1 MSRLVDHAKR
11 ELEILGNG
19 PDFDDHILE
28 MVGTFAG
35 AGHSGFSAAYAIE
48 VITKLLKFEPLSPL
62 TGEESEWESMVEG
75 ISLNKRCSRVFKKVN
90 ANYMPTEVYDS
101 QGKVFLDEDG
111 LAYTC
116 MGSRTSITFPYTP
129 HTEIVE
135 FSAEEEKNDQ
145 T

>member
-19 PDFDDHILE
+19 PDFDEHILE

-101 QGKVFLDEDG
+101 QGKVFLDKDG
-111 LAYTC
+111 LAYT
-116 MGSRTSITFPYTP
+116 SNESLTSITFPYTP

-135 FSAEEEKNDQ
+135 FSAEDLNDD
-145 T
+145 

>member
-11 ELEILGNG
+11 ELERLGNG
-19 PDFDDHILE
+19 PDFDEHILE

-90 ANYMPTEVYDS
+90 ANYMPAEVYDS
-101 QGKVFLDEDG
+101 QGKVFLDKDG
-111 LAYTC
+111 LAYT
-116 MGSRTSITFPYTP
+116 SNESLTSITFPYTP

-135 FSAEEEKNDQ
+135 FSAEDLNDD
-145 T
+145 

>member
-1 MSRLVDHAKR
+1 MSRLVDHAKK

-19 PDFDDHILE
+19 PDFDEHILE

-101 QGKVFLDEDG
+101 QGKVFLDKDG
-111 LAYTC
+111 LAYT
-116 MGSRTSITFPYTP
+116 SNESLTSITFPYTP

-135 FSAEEEKNDQ
+135 FSTVDLNDD
-145 T
+145 

>member
-1 MSRLVDHAKR
+1 MSRLVDHAKK

-19 PDFDDHILE
+19 PDFDEHILE

-62 TGEESEWESMVEG
+62 TGEEGEWESMVDG

-101 QGKVFLDEDG
+101 QGKVFLDKDG
-111 LAYTC
+111 LAYT
-116 MGSRTSITFPYTP
+116 SNESLTSITFPYTP

-135 FSAEEEKNDQ
+135 FSAEDLNDD
-145 T
+145 